1 MNDRLEPALYLV
13 PVPIGNRDDI
23 TLRALKTLQRADIIA
38 SEDTRTTRQ
47 LLALYGITPERLV
60 AYHDHNEE
68 SQAAMLVKAVQA
80 GKSVALVSEAGSPC
94 ISDPGYRCV
103 RAAIEANIT
112 IVPLPGATAFVP
124 ALSASGLAVDSFRFV
139 GFPPHKKGRET
150 FVKNVLAS
158 AETVV
163 LYESSH
169 RVVKLLEE
177 IAEYGYE
184 ARRICIARELTK
196 MYEEFLRGTVQQ
208 CLQRLAARPQQKG
221 EFVIVLEGDES
232 EELTKKSDEYVREGA

>member
-1 MNDRLEPALYLV
+1 MTERLEPALYLV

-38 SEDTRTTRQ
+38 SEDTRTTGQ
-47 LLALYGITPERLV
+47 LLALYGITPERLR
-60 AYHDHNEE
+60 AYHDYNEE
-68 SQAAMLVKAVQA
+68 SEARNLIREIEQGKAI
-80 GKSVALVSEAGSPC
+80 ALVSEAGSPC
-94 ISDPGYRCV
+94 ISDPGFRV
-103 RAAIEANIT
+103 VQAAIHANIA

-124 ALSASGLAVDSFRFV
+124 ALSASGLAVDSFTFL

-150 FVKNVLAS
+150 FVKSLLERT
-158 AETVV
+158 ETVI

-169 RVVKLLEE
+169 RAVKLLEE
-177 IAEYGYE
+177 FCEYGSE
-184 ARRICIARELTK
+184 HRRICIARELTK

-221 EFVIVLEGDES
+221 EFVFILEGKE
-232 EELTKKSDEYVREGA
+232 KAEG